1 MNLLLDT
8 QIFLWLDGDQAKLSS
23 AAKTAC
29 SDTGNTLWLSAASAW
44 EMQIKIGLGK
54 LRLRRPLA
62 ETIASHQTPTDC
74 KSCPSNWRTR
84 WRWKICRR
92 ITKTRSTACSSRKQ
106 TVRTGKS

>member
-8 QIFLWLDGDQAKLSS
+8 QIFRWLDGDQAKLSS

-54 LRLRRPLA
+54 LRLRRQLA
-62 ETIASHQTPTDC
+62 ETVASHQTTNGLQILPVQLAHALIPNSKPIRC
-74 KSCPSNWRTR
+74 
-84 WRWKICRR
+84 
-92 ITKTRSTACSSRKQ
+92 
-106 TVRTGKS
+106 G